1 MNENSCCF
9 TEPPSLEPPIL
20 PADFHVTF
28 RGASST
34 EKLIN
39 SPAWSCSSSGQ
50 GGSASA
56 TMRSKPFLF
65 LIQVSYLPGDKS
77 FKSNNV
83 FLVLLPC
90 PQCLERIVVICLH
103 LLDLL
108 SLCDDVESN
117 PGPKG
122 SSESVRGK
130 ESSSENLS
138 DRSLLLEVLAG
149 QKELMKRMDTID
161 SSQKDITNTLAQF
174 KDRLES
180 LECGLE
186 YLSVCQT
193 KVADVELHV
202 STMKSAITSKAEKVD
217 DLENRSRR
225 NNIIIHGVSEP
236 QDETLPS
243 LTSRIT
249 DDFFKGKL
257 DLNVTGIERCHRLGS
272 KRPNK
277 TRPVIVKLIDYR
289 EKLEILRNCVKPK
302 DSGLYVTEDFSQK
315 VRQARKNLWD
325 SKVVN
330 RERNERV
337 KLLFDKVSVNG
348 KLFVWDEAK
357 NDMVALPR
365 YVPK

>member
-1 MNENSCCF
+1 MRYKPFLFLIQILTFGWITHASTEGHICSSFDLSHGNHRKDSAVKMNENPCCF
-9 TEPPSLEPPIL
+9 PELPSLEPPIL

-28 RGASST
+28 RGTSST
-34 EKLIN
+34 ENLIN

-56 TMRSKPFLF
+56 TMRYKPFLFLIQILTFGWITHASTEGHICSSFDLSHGNHRKDSAVKMNENPCCFPELPSLEPPILPADFHVTFRGTSSTENLINSPAWSCSSSGQGGSASATMRYKPFLF

-108 SLCDDVESN
+108 SLCGDVESN

-149 QKELMKRMDTID
+149 QKELMKRMDKFD

-186 YLSVCQT
+186 IYQYAKPRLLLLSCT
-193 KVADVELHV
+193 
-202 STMKSAITSKAEKVD
+202 
-217 DLENRSRR
+217 
-225 NNIIIHGVSEP
+225 
-236 QDETLPS
+236 
-243 LTSRIT
+243 
-249 DDFFKGKL
+249 
-257 DLNVTGIERCHRLGS
+257 
-272 KRPNK
+272 
-277 TRPVIVKLIDYR
+277 
-289 EKLEILRNCVKPK
+289 
-302 DSGLYVTEDFSQK
+302 
-315 VRQARKNLWD
+315 
-325 SKVVN
+325 
-330 RERNERV
+330 
-337 KLLFDKVSVNG
+337 
-348 KLFVWDEAK
+348 
-357 NDMVALPR
+357 
-365 YVPK
+365 